1 MVLCEEETD
10 FLENTSAKH
19 PKARTDRSVKAL
31 PAIELMAIIVSN
43 GTFLAEGNAA
53 AMKIVIVGDGKVGF
67 TLTKLL
73 SKEGHDLVVIDSNSA
88 VLRESQ
94 EALDVAVVTGN
105 GACVEVQRDADVQHS
120 DVLIAAT
127 SSDEINLLCCMVA
140 RKLGCRS
147 TIARVRNP
155 AYDSQLRLLK
165 EELGLSLSINPERA
179 AAREIFRLLQFP
191 SFLKRDS
198 FAKGR
203 VELVELKLKRDNI
216 LVNRKLSELSG
227 FVRLNALI
235 CAVDRDGEI
244 TIPSGSFELHE
255 ADKITIAA
263 DAAELVNLLRQLNI
277 GTQKTQSVMIVGG
290 SRIAEYLSAMLLRA
304 HVRVTIVEKSHAR
317 CEALAEALPEA
328 MVIHGDGSQKD
339 LLLSEGIRQTDALVT
354 LTGMDEENLIISM
367 FGNYIGVSKTITKI
381 NRTEYSEVFADKGI
395 DTIVSPKLLTADEIV
410 SYVRAMDNTAG
421 GSVVTLYRIAGGG
434 AEALEFFVKN
444 DAPYLNIPLSRL
456 ALKPNIL
463 VASIIR
469 ARKVILPKGGD
480 SMQKGDTVVVVTP
493 GEQVIYDLKD
503 IFIEGAFDTSA
514 PPIMLP

>member
-1 MVLCEEETD
+1 
-10 FLENTSAKH
+10 
-19 PKARTDRSVKAL
+19 
-31 PAIELMAIIVSN
+31 
-43 GTFLAEGNAA
+43 
-53 AMKIVIVGDGKVGF
+53 MKIVIVGDGKVGF

-73 SKEGHDLVVIDSNSA
+73 SREGHDIVVIDSNSA

-155 AYDSQLRLLK
+155 AYDTQLRLLK
-165 EELGLSLSINPERA
+165 EELGLSLSINPERT
-179 AAREIFRLLQFP
+179 AAREIFRILQLP

-203 VELVELKLKRDNI
+203 VELVELKLKHDNA

-227 FVRLNALI
+227 LGRLNALI
-235 CAVDRDGEI
+235 CVVDRDGEI
-244 TIPSGSFELHE
+244 TIPSGSFELRE
-255 ADKITIAA
+255 GDKITIAA
-263 DAAELVNLLRQLNI
+263 DTAELATLLRKLHV
-277 GTQKTQSVMIVGG
+277 GVQKAQSVMIIGG
-290 SRIAEYLSAMLLRA
+290 GRIAEYLAAMLLRA
-304 HVRVTIVEKSHAR
+304 HVRVTVIEKNRAR
-317 CEALAEALPEA
+317 CETLSEALPEA
-328 MVIHGDGSQKD
+328 LIICGDGSQQD
-339 LLLSEGIRQTDALVT
+339 LLLSEGVRQTDALVT

-367 FGNYIGVSKTITKI
+367 FGNYIGVPKTITKI

-410 SYVRAMDNTAG
+410 SYVRAMSNTAG
-421 GSVVTLYRIAGGG
+421 GSVVTLYRVAGGR
-434 AEALEFFVKN
+434 AEALEFFIKN

-463 VASIIR
+463 ITSIIR

-480 SMQKGDTVVVVTP
+480 SMQKGDTVVVITSAERP
-493 GEQVIYDLKD
+493 ISDLKD
-503 IFIEGAFDTSA
+503 ILAEGAFD
-514 PPIMLP
+514 MLTHPAVLP